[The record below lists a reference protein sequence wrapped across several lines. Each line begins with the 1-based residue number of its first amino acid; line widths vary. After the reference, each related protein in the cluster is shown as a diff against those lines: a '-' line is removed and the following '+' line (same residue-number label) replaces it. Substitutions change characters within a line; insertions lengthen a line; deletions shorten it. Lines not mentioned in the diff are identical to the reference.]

1 MHVIAAKAVAFKEAD
16 SEEFKIYQQN
26 VVKNAKALAGGL
38 MDAGLQ
44 LVSGGTDNHMV
55 LLDLRDLN
63 ITGKDAE
70 TLLEDVGI
78 TVNKNS
84 IPFDKQNPFVTSG
97 IRLGTPA
104 LTTRGMMA
112 KEMEL
117 IATLIAEIIMHP
129 GDKLIAQNAKV
140 SVHALCEAFPLY
152 QNIDKGDVD

>member
-1 MHVIAAKAVAFKEAD
+1 M
-16 SEEFKIYQQN
+16 
-26 VVKNAKALAGGL
+26 VKNAKALAGGL

-44 LVSGGTDNHMV
+44 LVSGGTDNHMI
-55 LLDLRDLN
+55 LLDLRNLN

-104 LTTRGMMA
+104 LTTRGMTVT
-112 KEMEL
+112 EMEM

-129 GDKLIAQNAKV
+129 GDKQVAQNAKV
-140 SVHALCEAFPLY
+140 NVQALCEAFPLY
-152 QNIDKGDVD
+152 QNIDTGDIG